1 MPAIVTLGG
10 IALAV
15 VGILIALAGLP
26 DRSAG
31 LGLGSDLVQAGASI
45 FAGGLVIAALGQV
58 LKALR
63 DVADRVDEA
72 VFGLSSSRQP
82 AVGELSQNA
91 PMPLPRAS
99 ARNMPLSPQPELEE
113 AFPPR
118 EVRGEQ
124 RTQRSQPAQRTARPP
139 AVEPQQRQA
148 ARTQAPRPV
157 PQPEEIY
164 DAPQTDD
171 DFSDD
176 FGPAQHESRQE
187 PRWMRAQNEPSEPRQ
202 SAPVQPQP
210 RRSNRATPVAPQ
222 GAVRREQA
230 PAPELASYEV
240 EPRRRAAQPQPDDL
254 DLSEPTV
261 VRSGIIAGMA
271 YTLYSDR
278 SIEAELP
285 AGTVRFGSIQEL
297 QEHVKRAGVEDQDDY
312 RGPGGAPH

>member
-15 VGILIALAGLP
+15 VGILIMLAGLP

-31 LGLGSDLVQAGASI
+31 LGLGSDLLQAGASI
-45 FAGGLVIAALGQV
+45 FAGGLVIAAVGQV

-63 DVADRVDEA
+63 DLADRVDEA
-72 VFGLSSSRQP
+72 VFSLSSSRQP
-82 AVGELSQNA
+82 AVGDLSQSA

-99 ARNMPLSPQPELEE
+99 ARSMPVQPQPEPEE
-113 AFPPR
+113 APLAREPR
-118 EVRGEQ
+118 AQ
-124 RTQRSQPAQRTARPP
+124 RQQPAQRSARPP
-139 AVEPQQRQA
+139 AVEPQRPAARPQPPRQA
-148 ARTQAPRPV
+148 Q
-157 PQPEEIY
+157 QPEEVY

-171 DFSDD
+171 DFPDD
-176 FGPAQHESRQE
+176 FGPSQHDPRQE
-187 PRWMRAQNEPSEPRQ
+187 PRWMRAQNEPVEPRPQ
-202 SAPVQPQP
+202 ASVQPQPQP
-210 RRSNRATPVAPQ
+210 RRSSRATPVAPQ
-222 GAVRREQA
+222 STARREHA
-230 PAPELASYEV
+230 PVPDLSGYEN
-240 EPRRRAAQPQPDDL
+240 EPRRRAVQPQQHDDL

-297 QEHVKRAGVEDQDDY
+297 QEHVKRAGVEDQDEY